1 MQDRQYSTCE
11 QYGFLPISDQKSVY
25 YWVMGG
31 DVKCIVN
38 GDHLLS
44 MP

>member
-1 MQDRQYSTCE
+1 MDFAE
-11 QYGFLPISDQKSVY
+11 GFLPISDQKSVY